1 MTVEVMNNSPIPVKL
16 SMIHKKI
23 QQKKTSKLVNI
34 FWLKSSG
41 KIGEK
46 SITKNS
52 ENFNESTIFFTKLSL
67 KLVKIGWI
75 HQNLHEFCR
84 KSSWAPI
91 WKIVMNWSKKN
102 GKDYQH
108 LKTKIVKCCQN
119 FFIFFHNHL
128 TFSKNVKTVQNFQ
141 HWPNMSKLSK
151 IKNLGECP
159 SLSTSKHLKGHS
171 APRVSNVTFFNQRDI
186 PGSLSVT

>member
-1 MTVEVMNNSPIPVKL
+1 MNIY
-16 SMIHKKI
+16 
-23 QQKKTSKLVNI
+23 
-34 FWLKSSG
+34 WLKNSG

-52 ENFNESTIFFTKLSL
+52 ENFNESTKFSTKMSL

-75 HQNLHEFCR
+75 HQNLHKFCR

-91 WKIVMNWSKKN
+91 WKIVMHWRKKN

-119 FFIFFHNHL
+119 FFFIFFPQLSNIFKKCQ
-128 TFSKNVKTVQNFQ
+128 TCPKFSALAKYVKIVKNQKS
-141 HWPNMSKLSK
+141 W
-151 IKNLGECP
+151 
-159 SLSTSKHLKGHS
+159 
-171 APRVSNVTFFNQRDI
+171 RVSIIVNIVKNC
-186 PGSLSVT
+186 